1 MRRRLG
7 GAHALRAE
15 DPFRRYKQEPTH
27 EMRKQEVVGNRQE
40 AVRRTREMLRSMT
53 VEQLLQVVEFVPQEL
68 DLFEALAL
76 AQRENKLIVPNDI
89 LDRILAGITD
99 TELLK
104 KLYKGPT
111 WTGTLVIYEAPDKK
125 FGKQV
130 TFTFE
135 YQKNVKSSFS
145 FKIPKQFQGLR
156 NCALAIEHPDFEI
169 VEISKKPSAWSRIFD
184 RHKSQIE
191 NQYEIKLV
199 DGANIHLI
207 ENFPKKGD
215 SWYIPDP
222 ETKIPQGEPVKESD
236 EAKSLRRLDR
246 AYIGL
251 LVHSLFIISDFG
263 GLVAIL
269 NEKHSVSADNMPY
282 FDFVLVSISLASL

>member
-111 WTGTLVIYEAPDKK
+111 WTGTLVICEAPDRPFRKK
-125 FGKQV
+125 V
-130 TFTFE
+130 TFSWKDE
-135 YQKNVKSSFS
+135 NSNIKYSVSFRV
-145 FKIPKQFQGLR
+145 PKQLQGKA
-156 NCALAIEHPDFEI
+156 NCALAIDHPDFEI
-169 VEISKKPSAWSRIFD
+169 LEISKKSSTWSRIFD
-184 RHKSQIE
+184 RSKSQIE
-191 NQYEIKLV
+191 NQYELKLV
-199 DGANIHLI
+199 EGGNVYLI
-207 ENFPKKGD
+207 ELFPNKDGC
-215 SWYIPDP
+215 YVPHP
-222 ETKIPQGEPVKESD
+222 QTGIPQGEPVDDSD
-236 EAKSLRRLDR
+236 KARRLWRRDSAYISLLRRGDYGIINFDGSTLIDFR
-246 AYIGL
+246 
-251 LVHSLFIISDFG
+251 HSLPSFG
-263 GLVAIL
+263 LGV
-269 NEKHSVSADNMPY
+269 V
-282 FDFVLVSISLASL
+282 LASLQ

>member
-169 VEISKKPSAWSRIFD
+169 VEISKKPSMWSRIFG
-184 RHKSQIE
+184 RNRPQIE

-199 DGANIHLI
+199 EGANITLI
-207 ENFPKKGD
+207 ENFPKESDK
-215 SWYIPDP
+215 WYSPHQQ
-222 ETKIPQGEPVKESD
+222 TKVPQGEPVEESN
-236 EAKSLRRLDR
+236 EARNFRRIDGV
-246 AYIGL
+246 YIGL
-251 LVHSLFIISDFG
+251 LSHSVFIICGFG

-269 NEKHSVSADNMPY
+269 NEKQYVRADEMPY
-282 FDFVLVSISLASL
+282 FDCVLTSVSFANL